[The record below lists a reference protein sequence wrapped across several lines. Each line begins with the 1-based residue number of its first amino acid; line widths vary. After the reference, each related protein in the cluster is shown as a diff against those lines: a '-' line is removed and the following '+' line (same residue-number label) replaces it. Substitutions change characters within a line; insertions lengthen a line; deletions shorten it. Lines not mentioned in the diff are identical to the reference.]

1 MIACNN
7 EEFVY
12 EQNSKSIIR
21 HVMYVYIQLV
31 LYMYV
36 PVSGEALGSVYT
48 IIRRCRRSHCCT
60 I

>member
-12 EQNSKSIIR
+12 EQNNISIIS

-31 LYMYV
+31 LYMK
-36 PVSGEALGSVYT
+36 
-48 IIRRCRRSHCCT
+48 INKRHN
-60 I
+60 